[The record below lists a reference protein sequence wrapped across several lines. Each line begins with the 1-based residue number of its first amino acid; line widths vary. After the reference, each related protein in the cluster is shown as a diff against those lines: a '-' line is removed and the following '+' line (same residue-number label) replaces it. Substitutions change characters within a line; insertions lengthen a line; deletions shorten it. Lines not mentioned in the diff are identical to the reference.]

1 MLKYSE
7 VEENLKNNPKTW
19 LITGVAGFIGSNLLE
34 RLLKLNQK
42 VIGLDNFSTGFEI
55 NLNEVKDIV
64 GHKTWANFD
73 FIHGDINNYEAC
85 LKAVNSV
92 DYVLHQAA
100 LGSVPRS
107 IEHPINSNNVN
118 ISGFLNV
125 LHAAKEKK
133 TKSFVYA
140 SSSSVYGDNN
150 NLPKM
155 EQNIGDPLSPYALTK
170 LSNEMYSEVYSK
182 VFDFH
187 SIGLRYFNVF
197 GKRQTPN
204 SQYAAVIPK
213 WIAAMIDNKDVHI
226 YGDGKTSRDFCYVE
240 NVIQINILASIA
252 GTNKS
257 DVYNVAVGKQSSLNE
272 LYEIIR
278 NNLQSKLNSTIKS
291 NIVYEDFRKGDVR
304 HSLADISKAGLNL
317 KYSPQYDLQKGIEDS
332 ITWYI
337 KHLDKNNN

>member
-7 VEENLKNNPKTW
+7 VEESLKNNPKTW

-55 NLNEVKDIV
+55 NLNEVKETV

-73 FIHGDINNYEAC
+73 FIHGDINNYDAC
-85 LKAVNSV
+85 LKAVNGV

-133 TKSFVYA
+133 IKSFVYA
-140 SSSSVYGDNN
+140 SSSSVYGDND
-150 NLPKM
+150 NLPKV
-155 EQNIGDPLSPYALTK
+155 EQNIGNPLSPYALTK
-170 LSNEMYSEVYSK
+170 LSNEMYSDVYSK
-182 VFDFH
+182 VYNFH

-197 GKRQTPN
+197 GKRQTPD

-213 WIAAMIDNKDVHI
+213 WISAMIKNEEVNI
-226 YGDGKTSRDFCYVE
+226 FGDGETSRDFCYVE
-240 NVIQINILASIA
+240 NVIQINILASLKNIK
-252 GTNKS
+252 KS
-257 DVYNVAVGKQSSLNE
+257 DVYNVAVGNQSSLNK
-272 LYEIIR
+272 LFKIIK
-278 NNLQSKLNSTIKS
+278 NNLEKKSKKNV
-291 NIVYEDFRKGDVR
+291 NGDIVYKDFRKGDVR
-304 HSLADISKAGLNL
+304 HSLADISKAAKDL
-317 KYSPQYDLQKGIEDS
+317 KYRPEYNLERGIEES
-332 ITWYI
+332 MSWYI
-337 KHLDKNNN
+337 NRLR